1 MNIKELMFGKLLKIT
16 LLAVLAPLALS
27 AGPNFDPLTD
37 QLIKERIT
45 SLNSV
50 ISIRYTDNVRDKV
63 YFYVE
68 KHKVDSEKLIGKIQ
82 IYQPL
87 FEFLLK
93 EKNLPQEFKFL
104 PVIESGLR
112 PGAISRVGAAGLW
125 QFMQPT
131 ANVMGLRMNTYVDER
146 RDPVKATEAALE
158 YLQYLYNRYGDW
170 TLVLAA
176 YNCGEGNVNKAIRKA
191 GGKRD
196 YWKIQQFL
204 PKETRDYIPKFIA
217 VSYMFKYYE
226 LHDIIPVTIDADLLN
241 TATAKVYTHVD
252 LRTLAKDLG
261 MDYNVLR
268 SLNPSYLKGYI
279 PKSSGRHLITLPI
292 NKMYDFI
299 ESHGSF
305 DDLLAIGNSSSYA
318 MPIEAVAE
326 LKKGSTADIY
336 ELELLPV
343 IIESGSDPGKG
354 STPFEMP
361 FAALAFT
368 EGMNTKLVKLNKGQ
382 SLVDLAVEH
391 GVDLSNLITWNN
403 YSEENLPKLGDL
415 VKIKF

>member
-1 MNIKELMFGKLLKIT
+1 
-16 LLAVLAPLALS
+16 
-27 AGPNFDPLTD
+27 
-37 QLIKERIT
+37 
-45 SLNSV
+45 
-50 ISIRYTDNVRDKV
+50 
-63 YFYVE
+63 
-68 KHKVDSEKLIGKIQ
+68 VDSEKLIGKIQ

-217 VSYMFKYYE
+217 VSYMFK
-226 LHDIIPVTIDADLLN
+226 
-241 TATAKVYTHVD
+241 
-252 LRTLAKDLG
+252 
-261 MDYNVLR
+261 
-268 SLNPSYLKGYI
+268 
-279 PKSSGRHLITLPI
+279 
-292 NKMYDFI
+292 
-299 ESHGSF
+299 
-305 DDLLAIGNSSSYA
+305 
-318 MPIEAVAE
+318 
-326 LKKGSTADIY
+326 
-336 ELELLPV
+336 
-343 IIESGSDPGKG
+343 
-354 STPFEMP
+354 
-361 FAALAFT
+361 
-368 EGMNTKLVKLNKGQ
+368 
-382 SLVDLAVEH
+382 
-391 GVDLSNLITWNN
+391 
-403 YSEENLPKLGDL
+403 
-415 VKIKF
+415 